1 MPLHMSPFPR
11 RSAPNFRSA
20 ETVWGRFSP
29 TTRHGLCVGI
39 LLLVAVVFY
48 SPLLFG
54 GQAIHGSDTV
64 NWRATAEALVQYEQ
78 QTGERAL
85 WTPNVF
91 AGMPAFLI
99 NYGPSIPQVDD
110 IVSAA
115 RSFAWPVSH
124 LFVLLVGGYLLL
136 FYLTRN
142 HFSGL
147 LSALAFGFTTYLP
160 IILSAGH
167 NTKFIALAY
176 APFLVLTFLYAL
188 RKPSLLAGLLF
199 ALVLALDLRARH
211 PQITYNVLMMLL
223 VWWGVELVTAWRAE
237 ELPAFAK
244 STGWLALGTGLALL
258 MIAHPYLA
266 IYEYKQ
272 FSVRGAEAAAEVGG
286 GGGSMGWEKAMQ
298 WSQGVKELFTL
309 LIAEALGGGGGTYWG
324 PKTFTEG
331 PHYVGGVVLGLSGL
345 AVWRVR
351 SRVTW
356 GLGAGVLA
364 TVLFALGKHAAWLNW
379 PLFQYFPFFDAF
391 RAPETW
397 LSTSAF
403 GLAVLA
409 GIGLDFVLRQRGQE
423 AEGDK
428 TRALLYIFGGIAA
441 VVLLMRVGPNLF
453 LDFEKPNERQRLVQA
468 IQQQRPNL
476 SIQSPR
482 VQRFIDQEMQK
493 KKTARVD
500 AFTAD
505 ATRTMLAVGA
515 ALLLLWLYRRNRLSG
530 WLVGGLVVL
539 IVLVDLWGVD
549 RRYLGPDDY
558 SSQPETESQIP
569 TTQVDR
575 FIKDQVEEAGVGRFR
590 VLPFQT
596 PYSRDASTNAI
607 SSYHYQS
614 LGGYHGA
621 KLQRYQDFL
630 DHILQLSSRRAPNE
644 NALDLMNARYVIAQQ
659 PLPGTEVVFRDQNQ
673 GFMVLE
679 NPDAVPRGFLVGKTE
694 VVDGAQATWQ
704 RLRDSSFDASTTAL
718 LPEPLDAPV
727 TPIDSA
733 STAQVQLESYSPP
746 EIRWS
751 VRTDAPRLFVASEIY
766 YPAGW
771 NASLDGERVPI
782 HRVDYLLRGVH
793 VPEGEHT
800 LVMRFEPKADRYGTW
815 ISGLATVLVYGGV
828 LGSLGWAYRRRRMG
842 DTTEGTGDGQA
853 DDGA

>member
-1 MPLHMSPFPR
+1 
-11 RSAPNFRSA
+11 
-20 ETVWGRFSP
+20 
-29 TTRHGLCVGI
+29 
-39 LLLVAVVFY
+39 VAVAFY
-48 SPLLFG
+48 SPALFG
-54 GQAIHGSDTV
+54 GKAIHGSDTV
-64 NWRATAEALVQYEQ
+64 SWRATAEALIQYEK

-99 NYGPSIPQVDD
+99 DYGPSIPQLDD
-110 IVSAA
+110 VVSAV

-124 LFVLLVGGYLLL
+124 LFVLLVGVYLLL
-136 FYLTRN
+136 FYTTRN
-142 HFSGL
+142 HYSGL

-160 IILSAGH
+160 IILSVGH

-188 RKPSLLAGLLF
+188 RRPSLLAGLLF

-211 PQITYNVLMMLL
+211 PQITYNVLMLLL
-223 VWWGVELVTAWRAE
+223 VWWAVEFAMAWRAGT
-237 ELPAFAK
+237 LPAFAK

-258 MIAHPYLA
+258 MVAHPYLA
-266 IYEYKQ
+266 IYQYKQ
-272 FSVRGAEAAAEVGG
+272 FSVRGAEVAAQASGADGG
-286 GGGSMGWEKAMQ
+286 GGMGWEKAMQ
-298 WSQGVKELFTL
+298 WSQGVKELLTL
-309 LIAEALGGGGGTYWG
+309 LVAEALGGGGRTYWG

-331 PHYVGGVVLGLSGL
+331 PHYVGGVVIALSGL

-351 SRVTW
+351 SRLTW

-364 TVLFALGKHAAWLNW
+364 TVLFSLGKHAAWLNW

-397 LSTSAF
+397 LSTSAL

-409 GIGLDFVLRQRGQE
+409 GIGLDYVLRRDSGSD
-423 AEGDK
+423 GK
-428 TRALLYIFGGIAA
+428 TRALLYVFGGIAA
-441 VVLLMRVGPNLF
+441 LVLLMRVGPNLV

-468 IQQQRPNL
+468 IKQQRPDL
-476 SIQSPR
+476 SVQSPR
-482 VQRFIDQEMQK
+482 VQRFIDQELQK

-505 ATRTMLAVGA
+505 ATRTLLAVGA
-515 ALLLLWLYRRNRLSG
+515 ALLLLWLYRRERLSG
-530 WLVGGLVVL
+530 WLAGGLVVL

-575 FIKDQVEEAGVGRFR
+575 FVKDRVEEAGVGRFR

-644 NALDLMNARYVIAQQ
+644 NALDLMNTRYVIARQQ
-659 PLPGTEVVFRDQNQ
+659 LPGTEVAFRDQNQ
-673 GFMVLE
+673 GFLVLE

-694 VVDGAQATWQ
+694 VVGDAQETWQ
-704 RLRDSSFDASTTAL
+704 RLRDSSFNPRTTAL
-718 LPEPLDAPV
+718 LPEPLEAPV

-733 STAQVQLESYSPP
+733 STATVELTSYAPP

-751 VRTDAPRLFVASEIY
+751 IQTDAPRLFVASEIY

-771 NASLDGERVPI
+771 TAYLNGEEVPI

-800 LVMRFEPKADRYGTW
+800 LVMRFEPTADRYGTW
-815 ISGLATVLVYGGV
+815 ISGLATLLVYGGV
-828 LGSLGWAYRRRRMG
+828 LGWLGWAYRRRR
-842 DTTEGTGDGQA
+842 TEGRPEEASA
-853 DDGA
+853 DDAA